1 MKIKQL
7 SVHTRPVRELCG
19 RCVLTK
25 GPIVGQPNT
34 AAEMPMLTK
43 DNKPILQTIPPAV
56 REVRHQNERRR
67 SRTLR
72 ST

>member
-7 SVHTRPVRELCG
+7 SVHSRPVRELCG

-34 AAEMPMLTK
+34 AAKMPMLTK
-43 DNKPILQTIPPAV
+43 DNKPILQKDPSSSEGSATPK
-56 REVRHQNERRR
+56 
-67 SRTLR
+67 
-72 ST
+72 